1 MVEPGGARTPTDN
14 GRVMTI
20 AAVITAALA
29 LVVAIALLLRA
40 NQDSKHDA
48 PTSISSPAKSRP
60 ASAPPLVPPSN
71 RSPAQPARKRGDDC
85 SHEGIVAQWD
95 MRNGLWVCAPR
106 EQARNQH
113 QVGDDCSHDG
123 ILAQWGLSP
132 DGGWICIPQGQGV
145 AEPQPAPQNP
155 VPQPVPQN
163 PVPQNPVPNPVPVP
177 ENPNPNPA
185 PENPNPAPQNPNPN
199 PVPPNP
205 IIIPGLPPLPPLP
218 GFP

>member
-1 MVEPGGARTPTDN
+1 
-14 GRVMTI
+14 MTI

-48 PTSISSPAKSRP
+48 PTSISSPAESTTARP

-71 RSPAQPARKRGDDC
+71 RSTTSPAQSARKRGDDC

-106 EQARNQH
+106 DQARNQH
-113 QVGDDCSHDG
+113 QVGDDCSHEG
-123 ILAQWGLSP
+123 IVAQWGLSS

-145 AEPQPAPQNP
+145 AEPQPVPQNP
-155 VPQPVPQN
+155 VPQNPVPQN

-177 ENPNPNPA
+177 ENPSPNPV
-185 PENPNPAPQNPNPN
+185 PDNPNPN
-199 PVPPNP
+199 PVPPNPNPNPAPPNP